1 MDPLTLGMLGS
12 LAVNG
17 IATGISAYNAK
28 KDRETNKDVAR
39 ENLAY
44 QQQNLDYQR
53 AIQQQIFQREDTAVQ
68 RRKSDLL
75 AAGMNPYLS
84 ATQPGAG
91 AGSVVSTSAPHN
103 DFQSTLSRDMASVS
117 KGLAETP
124 GQVLDAISAIQKV
137 KQDSLYT
144 KYMEI
149 QNKMAL
155 LGLDDARNNFILDWA
170 FTPDGN
176 KYHPFNER
184 STKNLSGI
192 YDLFKQT
199 NQYKQRELMLN
210 NLAVE
215 NQLRE
220 KDVDFYVADRIE
232 KYLMDS
238 ITGFS
243 KYSFTKNYRR
253 R

>member
-1 MDPLTLGMLGS
+1 MDPLTIAAIGG
-12 LAVNG
+12 LAING
-17 IATGISAYNAK
+17 IANGISAYNAK
-28 KDRETNKDVAR
+28 KDRSTNKDIAR

-91 AGSVVSTSAPHN
+91 AGSVVSTSAPQN
-103 DFQSTLSRDMASVS
+103 QFQSTLSRDMASVS
-117 KGLAETP
+117 KGIAETP

-149 QNKMAL
+149 QNKMAM
-155 LGLDDARNNFILDWA
+155 LGFNNAKNEFLLDWTY
-170 FTPDGN
+170 FGDDN
-176 KYHPFNER
+176 KAYPYLDSKRFDY
-184 STKNLSGI
+184 LQ
-192 YDLFKQT
+192 QT
-199 NQYKQRELMLN
+199 NKYKQRELMLN

>member
-1 MDPLTLGMLGS
+1 MDPLTIAAIGG
-12 LAVNG
+12 LAING

-28 KDRETNKDVAR
+28 KDRSINKDIAR

-53 AIQQQIFQREDTAVQ
+53 ALQQQIFQREDTAVQ

-91 AGSVVSTSAPHN
+91 AGSVVSTSAPQN
-103 DFQSTLSRDMASVS
+103 TFQSTLSRDMASVS
-117 KGLAETP
+117 RGIAETP

-144 KYMEI
+144 KYMEL

-155 LGLDDARNNFILDWA
+155 LGYNNAKNEYLVDWSYIDENNKAYPFYETNTRNFDYLQ
-170 FTPDGN
+170 
-176 KYHPFNER
+176 
-184 STKNLSGI
+184 
-192 YDLFKQT
+192 QT
-199 NQYKQRELMLN
+199 NKYKQRELMLN